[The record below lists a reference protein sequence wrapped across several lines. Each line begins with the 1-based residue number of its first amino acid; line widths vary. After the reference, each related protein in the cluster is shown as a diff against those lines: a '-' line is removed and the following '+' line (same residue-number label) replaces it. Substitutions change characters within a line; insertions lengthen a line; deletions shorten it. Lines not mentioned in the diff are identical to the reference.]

1 MLHIKELIIKDIH
14 HDLLLVNTLS
24 LTLGKNDKIAIIG
37 NEGSGKTTLLNVIAN
52 IELPHISVQG
62 TIIRPPLIGYLKQ
75 NISLEYGD
83 VTVQD
88 FIGSNIV
95 NHDYFTNVYALFGTV
110 ALSYELLKDRKIKTL
125 SGGEK
130 VKVGLI
136 SVLLNEP
143 NILLLDEPSNDLDLE
158 SLLFLEKF
166 ILSATTPVLFVSH
179 DQRFLQN
186 VSNGI
191 IHLQHISRKNVVQTY
206 FARLNYAEY
215 KERFISQ
222 YESDLMIARKQR
234 SDYAKRMDKFRQ
246 IYSKVAHQQMITKHD
261 YIGQLLKRKIK
272 TMKSQERRFLK
283 EKESFKEIP
292 LKEEPMNLFF
302 EREQKKLNQNKKLIE
317 IMLKNFTLK
326 NNDVISEINLTVKAT
341 EKIAIIGH
349 NGSGKTTLL
358 QYIYNYAR
366 TSGIKVGYLSQNY
379 DEVLD
384 IETDAVSFL
393 LSAQKKYPLHRIRQ
407 ILGAMGFK
415 QHEMTCS
422 IKKLSEGTK
431 LKVLLFL
438 LVSKDVDLLLLDE
451 PTRNLSPMNQDEL
464 YNLFLSFQG
473 AIIAVSHDREFIE
486 TVFDDVYTLNSDC
499 LSKM

>member
-1 MLHIKELIIKDIH
+1 MLHIKELIIKDVQQN
-14 HDLLLVNTLS
+14 LLLVNNLS
-24 LTLGKNDKIAIIG
+24 LTLSENDKIAIIG
-37 NEGSGKTTLLNVIAN
+37 NEGSGKTTLLNVIAGSK
-52 IELPHISVQG
+52 LPHVSVHG

-75 NISLEYGD
+75 NISLEFDD
-83 VTVQD
+83 VCVQD
-88 FIGSNIV
+88 FITTSNESY
-95 NHDYFTNVYALFGTV
+95 DYLTNVYALFGTFS
-110 ALSYELLKDRKIKTL
+110 LNYELLKDRKIKTL

-136 SVLLNEP
+136 TVLLNDP
-143 NILLLDEPSNDLDLE
+143 DILLLDEPSNDLDLE
-158 SLLFLEKF
+158 SIFFLENF
-166 ILSATTPVLFVSH
+166 ILTTSIPILFVSH
-179 DQRFLQN
+179 DQRLLQN

-191 IHLQHISRKNVVQTY
+191 IHLQHISRKNVAQTF
-206 FARLNYAEY
+206 FARLNYKEY
-215 KERFISQ
+215 KQRFINQ

-234 SDYAKRMDKFRQ
+234 SYYAKRMDKFRQ
-246 IYSKVAHQQMITKHD
+246 IYSKVAHQQTITKND

-283 EKESFKEIP
+283 EKESFKEVP

-302 EREQKKLNQNKKLIE
+302 EREPKKVNQNKKLIE
-317 IMLKNFTLK
+317 IALRNFTLK
-326 NNDVISEINLTVKAT
+326 NNDVISEINLIVKAA
-341 EKIAIIGH
+341 EKIAIIGR

-358 QYIYNYAR
+358 QYIYNYAHS
-366 TSGIKVGYLSQNY
+366 TGIKVGYLSQKY
-379 DEVLD
+379 DDVLD
-384 IETDAVSFL
+384 IEKDAVSFL

-415 QHEMTCS
+415 QHEMTCA

-431 LKVLLFL
+431 LKVLLLL
-438 LVSKDVDLLLLDE
+438 LVSKDVDLLILDE

-486 TVFDDVYTLNSDC
+486 TVFDDVYKLDSDS
-499 LSKM
+499 LHKL